1 MCIGLKLFVAKT
13 RKKLYNSLGDKMKQ
27 YLEIGKVNNT
37 HGLKGE
43 IKLSLWCDDIDY
55 IKQLKTV
62 YLDSKGEKALTLLS
76 ARPQKNIG
84 ILKFAEITTVEQA
97 QELKNKVLYCNRDDA
112 KIDEDAHYLADII
125 GCYVVDIDTEE
136 EYGKIVDVLNHGS
149 CDIYDIESWG
159 KHTLIP
165 AIPDI
170 IKEINT
176 EYQVV
181 RIKPMKGLFDED

>member
-1 MCIGLKLFVAKT
+1 
-13 RKKLYNSLGDKMKQ
+13 MKQ

-43 IKLSLWCDDIDY
+43 VKLELWCDDISY
-55 IKQLKTV
+55 IKQLEKV
-62 YLDSKGEKALTLLS
+62 YLDDKGEKTLTLLA

-84 ILKFAEITTVEQA
+84 ILKFAEVTTIEQA
-97 QELKNKVLYCNRDDA
+97 QELKNKVLYCNREDA
-112 KIDEDAHYLADII
+112 VIDEDSHYLADII

-136 EYGKIVDVLNHGS
+136 EYGKVVDVVNYGS

-165 AIPDI
+165 AIPDV

-176 EYQVV
+176 EYQVI
-181 RIKPMKGLFDED
+181 RIKPMKGLFD

>member
-1 MCIGLKLFVAKT
+1 MSM
-13 RKKLYNSLGDKMKQ
+13 KKF
-27 YLEIGKVNNT
+27 LELGKVNNT

-43 IKLSLWCDDIDY
+43 VKVALWCDDISY
-55 IKQLKTV
+55 VKQLKNV
-62 YLDSKGEKALTLLS
+62 YLDDKGEQGLSLVS
-76 ARPQKNIG
+76 ARAQKNIG
-84 ILKFAEITTVEQA
+84 ILKFVEITTIEQA
-97 QELKNKVLYCNRDDA
+97 EELKGRILYCDRDEA
-112 KIDEDAHYLADII
+112 KIDDGAYYLADVI

-136 EYGKIVDVLNHGS
+136 EYGKIVDIQNYGS
-149 CDIYDIESWG
+149 CDIYDVESWG

-170 IKEINT
+170 VKEVNT

>member
-1 MCIGLKLFVAKT
+1 M
-13 RKKLYNSLGDKMKQ
+13 KK

-37 HGLKGE
+37 HALKGE
-43 IKLSLWCDDIDY
+43 VKLEMWCDGIDY
-55 IKQLKTV
+55 IKQLDTV
-62 YLDSKGEKALTLLS
+62 YLDDEGKKSLTLLG
-76 ARPQKNIG
+76 ARQQKNSA
-84 ILKFAEITTVEQA
+84 ILKFSEITSIEQA
-97 QELKNKVLYCNRDDA
+97 EELKGKILYCDRDDA
-112 KIDEDAHYLADII
+112 EIDENSHYLADII

-136 EYGKIVDVLNHGS
+136 EYGRVVDVQNYGS

-170 IKEINT
+170 VKEINT
-176 EYQVV
+176 EYQVI